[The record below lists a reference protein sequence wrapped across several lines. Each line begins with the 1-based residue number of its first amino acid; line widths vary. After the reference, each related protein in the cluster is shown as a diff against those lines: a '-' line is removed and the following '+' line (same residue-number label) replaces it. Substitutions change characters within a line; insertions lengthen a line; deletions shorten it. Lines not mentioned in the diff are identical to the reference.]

1 VKTLIALPIFFFFL
15 LFSLSFTNAQPIISI
30 NSPLNQT
37 YQNGTAPL
45 NISISESANL
55 TIYLNERNMTHLQN
69 VTEYY
74 TIIYG
79 KETFN
84 LTAYAENEN
93 GTDEK
98 SVIFTLVNGRASI
111 NVTGCGNLATGLETY
126 YLTQDIIDSN
136 ADPCIKIMYGVGSIV
151 FDCQWH
157 IIDGINSGNGI
168 SNGGTNSNI
177 TIKNCILTDWTN
189 GMYLNRPDTFTL
201 ENLELRNNSLDIN
214 YRSYKGECRFSLI
227 NATGTGDK
235 PIVFFN
241 TSNTVIKD
249 WDNNASEIILCGADS
264 SVIDNITLNY
274 NGLILA
280 GTSYTNISNLLFN
293 NSKIYLFGY
302 SNYNILSNLTT
313 NGIVLDECQY
323 NNFSNIVT
331 RNSDVGISFTAFDQY
346 NIFSNTTVESNY
358 YGILFGYQCN
368 GNTIKD
374 SIIKNNNYA
383 IYVTAAAAGNLI
395 YNNLFN
401 NTNNI
406 RTWGSYGSNQFN
418 TTRQAGTR
426 IYSAGTEIGGN
437 YWTNP
442 NGNGYSDTCADVDRD
457 GFCDQPY
464 DLLGDGSNVDYLP
477 LSNKYAYLSITFS
490 YSSVDFG
497 TLQHNT
503 NNPAPDQF
511 SGIYNVSV
519 DTNANYV
526 VKAYGTD
533 FSDGVGHSFAISN
546 LKFDTNSSA
555 ENLDINQAITLSTSP
570 QTIDTYPPTTTVNY
584 HGYWLSIPYKQYA
597 STYTTTVVIS
607 YETA

>member
-1 VKTLIALPIFFFFL
+1 
-15 LFSLSFTNAQPIISI
+15 
-30 NSPLNQT
+30 
-37 YQNGTAPL
+37 
-45 NISISESANL
+45 
-55 TIYLNERNMTHLQN
+55 
-69 VTEYY
+69 
-74 TIIYG
+74 
-79 KETFN
+79 
-84 LTAYAENEN
+84 
-93 GTDEK
+93 
-98 SVIFTLVNGRASI
+98 
-111 NVTGCGNLATGLETY
+111 
-126 YLTQDIIDSN
+126 
-136 ADPCIKIMYGVGSIV
+136 
-151 FDCQWH
+151 
-157 IIDGINSGNGI
+157 
-168 SNGGTNSNI
+168 
-177 TIKNCILTDWTN
+177 
-189 GMYLNRPDTFTL
+189 
-201 ENLELRNNSLDIN
+201 
-214 YRSYKGECRFSLI
+214 
-227 NATGTGDK
+227 
-235 PIVFFN
+235 
-241 TSNTVIKD
+241 VIKD

-280 GTSYTNISNLLFN
+280 GTSYTNISNSLFN
-293 NSKIYLFGY
+293 NSKIYLFDE

-313 NGIVLDECQY
+313 NGIVLSEFNRY
-323 NNFSNIVT
+323 NTLSNIVA
-331 RNSDVGISFTAFDQY
+331 RNSNVGISCGYSDY

-358 YGILFGYQCN
+358 YGISFGYQCN

-374 SIIKNNNYA
+374 SIIKNNYYA
-383 IYVTAAAAGNLI
+383 IYMSGAAGNLI

-406 RTWGSYGSNQFN
+406 RTWGTYYSNQFN

-442 NGNGYSDTCADVDRD
+442 NGNGYSDTCGDSDRD

-497 TLQHNT
+497 MLQHNT
-503 NNPAPDQF
+503 TNSAPNQAL
-511 SGIYNVSV
+511 GIYNVSI
-519 DTNANYV
+519 DTNSNYT
-526 VKAYGTD
+526 VKAYGND
-533 FSDGVGHSFAISN
+533 FTPYLSISN

-555 ENLDINQAITLSTSP
+555 ENLDANQAIALSTSS